1 MKLNI
6 IIILV
11 IIFQLFHSLIYA
23 DTIIIAADQ
32 WCPYNCEPESEKP
45 GFMVETAITIF
56 KEQGHEVKYVIRPWK
71 RAQKEVIEGLIHGLI
86 ASTPQNSIGL
96 NLEYPRIEQARM
108 NNCFFTLKDSSWSFD
123 GTDSLKK
130 VKLGIIQ
137 GYNYGSEI
145 QSYVDKNI
153 NNQWM
158 IQNIAG
164 EKALERN
171 IKKLIKKRVTAVL
184 EDKSVFR
191 YTANQLGVFD
201 QLRFAGNDGT
211 APESNNLYIAFTPL
225 TVNQKSKNYAEIL
238 LRGMEQLRST
248 GKLRNILAKYGLS
261 DWR

>member
-1 MKLNI
+1 M
-6 IIILV
+6 V

-32 WCPYNCEPESEKP
+32 WCPYNCDPESDKP

-56 KEQGHEVKYVIRPWK
+56 REHGHEVRYVIRPWK
-71 RAQKEVIEGLIHGLI
+71 RAQKEVMEGVIHGLI

-96 NLEYPRIEQARM
+96 NLIYPRIEQARM
-108 NNCFFTLKDSSWSFD
+108 SNCFFTLKDSSWNFD
-123 GTDSLKK
+123 GANSLKK

-137 GYNYGSEI
+137 GYHYGPEI

-153 NNQWM
+153 NNQGM

-164 EKALERN
+164 ENALERN
-171 IKKLIKKRVTAVL
+171 IKKLIKKRVTTVL

-211 APESNNLYIAFTPL
+211 SPTFNDLYIAFTPSA
-225 TVNQKSKNYAEIL
+225 VNNHSKGYAKIL
-238 LRGMEQLRST
+238 ANGMEQLRSK
-248 GKLRNILAKYGLS
+248 GNLSIILAKYGLK